1 MYKITERMEIKSRI
15 WIEKDGQPFL
25 GYGRIKLLEAV
36 HETASISAAAKSLGM
51 SYKKAWRLLKDIN
64 TKAVQPVL
72 QKTIGGK
79 NGGGTKVTDYGLMLI
94 TEFER
99 LNQNCIQYL
108 EVEFKATHL

>member
-1 MYKITERMEIKSRI
+1 MEIKSRI
-15 WIEKDGQPFL
+15 WIEKNGQPFL

-36 HETASISAAAKSLGM
+36 YETASISAAAKALDM

-64 TKAVQPVL
+64 TKALEPVL

-94 TEFER
+94 AQFQR
-99 LNQNCIQYL
+99 LNQNCMQYL
-108 EVEFKATHL
+108 EVEFKTINL